1 MSQLHNLSA
10 IHIKD
15 INLWAHVG
23 VLESERIHGQRFL
36 LDLSFWLELDESS
49 KLDKLDKSI
58 DYSEAIKAV
67 KKLSFEIKCLT
78 IEYFSDQ
85 IMKSPRM
92 ALSTA
97 SIPSFPACAGAKA
110 FQLEI
115 PPFLDCLVETVT
127 CNAC

>member
-1 MSQLHNLSA
+1 MNRFQKSSA

-23 VLESERIHGQRFL
+23 VLESERINGQRFV
-36 LDLSFWLELDESS
+36 LDISFWIDLDESS
-49 KLDKLDKSI
+49 KFDRLDKSI

-85 IMKSPRM
+85 ILNLLESLYGPVPVKILLKKCSPPIDGFTGSVLIEKNRYVSS
-92 ALSTA
+92 L
-97 SIPSFPACAGAKA
+97 I
-110 FQLEI
+110 
-115 PPFLDCLVETVT
+115 
-127 CNAC
+127 N